1 MTTLLCC
8 GENFLVEKFVK
19 ESRMFLLDIKI
30 NSEEEFKKFFKIY
43 EKASFDKGIFD
54 FIIGEDSFKGWFGDM
69 LYDKNYNIRAIV
81 GIYDGVDDLRGSYKV
96 YNTLDSII
104 GLGNAIRKICDVLE
118 RNNIF
123 TEKEKTDILKT
134 LNTPDTTLEFQH
146 LVEDLPLYL
155 KESKQTIEDIK
166 EEEGLS

>member
-1 MTTLLCC
+1 M
-8 GENFLVEKFVK
+8 
-19 ESRMFLLDIKI
+19 
-30 NSEEEFKKFFKIY
+30 
-43 EKASFDKGIFD
+43 
-54 FIIGEDSFKGWFGDM
+54 
-69 LYDKNYNIRAIV
+69 YDKKYNVRVII
-81 GIYDGVDDLRGSYKV
+81 GIYDGIDELESGCKV
-96 YNTLDSII
+96 YNVPSSLI
-104 GLGNAIRKICDVLE
+104 GIGNAIRKICDVLE